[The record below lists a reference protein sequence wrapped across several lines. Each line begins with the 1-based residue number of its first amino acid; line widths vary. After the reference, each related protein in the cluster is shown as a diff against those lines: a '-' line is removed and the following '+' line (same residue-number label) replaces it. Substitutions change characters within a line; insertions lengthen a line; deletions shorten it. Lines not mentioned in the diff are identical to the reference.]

1 MRTSVPGEEAHD
13 DVRTDD
19 STVRTVPALFIASGT
34 VAMTAYPHSVPAS
47 VVLLALLIVPCAAVV
62 PLTLRFRRQGLG
74 HAAQH
79 EGVLAPN

>member
-19 STVRTVPALFIASGT
+19 STVRTVPALFIASG
-34 VAMTAYPHSVPAS
+34 ALAAYAHSVPAS

-62 PLTLRFRRQGLG
+62 PLTLRFRRQGWG